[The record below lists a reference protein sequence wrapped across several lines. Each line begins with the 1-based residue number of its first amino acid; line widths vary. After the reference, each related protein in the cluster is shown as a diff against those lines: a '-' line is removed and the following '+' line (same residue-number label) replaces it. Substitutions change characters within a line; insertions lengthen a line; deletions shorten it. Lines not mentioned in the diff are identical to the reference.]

1 MGSREGAG
9 TGSFR
14 WSFLELDSRLIV
26 IGGSRLYT
34 SPNNGWLD
42 WMPETSNC
50 VSQSAHFEPPF
61 HVKMEDC
68 DWYIYIYTYI
78 LIALI
83 IGNGGWLDSHMFRN
97 TKMSLW
103 KSGTVLLN
111 RRSNDHSSPLPA
123 ASASMRHHT
132 RRLPSVHKCVKME
145 ISWIYK
151 FASTKFELRKRV
163 HWLHSS
169 HAVFFRSGNP
179 WKHHPVFI
187 LCLRSD

>member
-14 WSFLELDSRLIV
+14 WSFLELGFKIDRYWWLKIVYLPQQWMVRLDAGNEQLCESISSFWATLPRQN
-26 IGGSRLYT
+26 GRL
-34 SPNNGWLD
+34 W
-42 WMPETSNC
+42 
-50 VSQSAHFEPPF
+50 
-61 HVKMEDC
+61 
-68 DWYIYIYTYI
+68 YIYTYI